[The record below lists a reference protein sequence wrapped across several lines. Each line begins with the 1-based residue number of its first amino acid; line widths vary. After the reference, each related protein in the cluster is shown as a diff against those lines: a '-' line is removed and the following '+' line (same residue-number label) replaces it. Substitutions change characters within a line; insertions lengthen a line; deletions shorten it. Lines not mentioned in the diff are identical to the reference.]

1 VTSVVSRKKQY
12 ADLQSEDVRFV
23 QSRNVHFSGGSYV
36 RVVNSRDLSSTSVA
50 MKIHSPQSRDPSI
63 LA

>member
-1 VTSVVSRKKQY
+1 VTSLVSRKKQY

-36 RVVNSRDLSSTSVA
+36 RVVNSPRFEF
-50 MKIHSPQSRDPSI
+50 KIRRNEDSFNAI
-63 LA
+63 T